1 MVSAIATANEQL
13 GRDVYAAFSRGDL
26 GALLGM
32 CADEMT
38 FTVQGNVP
46 FAGTYPKTDFPALIG
61 QVMTLSAGTFSEAI
75 VDLLV
80 SEHRVLAYLDHK
92 LQRNGKAHQYFVSHM
107 WTVKDGKFTSW
118 RELPDSVAEFE
129 AIWG

>member
-1 MVSAIATANEQL
+1 
-13 GRDVYAAFSRGDL
+13 
-26 GALLGM
+26 M

-38 FTVQGNVP
+38 FTVQGKVP
-46 FAGTYPKTDFPALIG
+46 FAGTYAKADFPVLIG

-92 LQRNGKAHQYFVSHM
+92 LERNGKSHHYFVSHM

-129 AIWG
+129 AIWA